1 MSINPKMWQRAPQSS
16 AVALNDRRMAV
27 LPPMRA
33 LLVLCL
39 LAVVA
44 VSPITCHGSMN
55 PHESLRRSTLSRQDK
70 AILSGTG
77 DVSHHSLHHLL
88 KEDHSSGPHTKSLVL
103 PHDTYPG
110 YSIKVIEGSK
120 AKHEKN
126 ATAALNSATTSGQH
140 LDRKAKDEMSF
151 RLLETGFSKYFTMLS
166 DGFVMTTS
174 DLTPLVNQSVYL
186 KVLEETINSSQIH
199 QLQLFVL
206 DRKEILKF
214 AGISYET
221 VGEVSENKPI
231 GTRIYGIPQVLAR
244 PESAAKQPDSITY
257 SVISTDDTF
266 ALQNSETKQISRSIT
281 VAKDDEKTAVILVT
295 NKPLDREHKSQ
306 HQVVLEAAAHTRS
319 GQVNK
324 VVTTVMVHVLD
335 ENDNRPVFLQK
346 RYDFQMFGERIRDP
360 GLLVQ
365 NKSDIVWPRFKRIGV
380 VEARDADE
388 DKIAYKLLTPNNY
401 IIIVPQTGE
410 LLLVGDP
417 PVHLFTDTVHGEAT
431 NSIAA
436 PPLSNGHNKVEL
448 EVEAHDVRVPSLAAK
463 RPVKVSIE
471 FMAPELSILD
481 QQPAGVA
488 TAEEHKLHREK
499 RRVTRA
505 VRPTKRI
512 EFTEADGSQEGKN
525 VFQLEKETDKETF
538 KIRDENPWVTVEMNG
553 AVRVKKKWDFEELGP
568 EKTID
573 FWVIITNAGHN
584 GEWHL
589 NDVVIWKIA
598 VMMGC
603 RGGWRRKCGWS
614 GNLFYCLK
622 KTTLTALGRI
632 RWDCNWSEVGTVGFP
647 LLLAHAFQLDAR
659 DGWMGSGF

>member
-1 MSINPKMWQRAPQSS
+1 MSGILWCARPFGWYQPAAAGVIVSVRHSDPSECSKTPKMWPRQPPISEIAALKGRASKLAKNS
-16 AVALNDRRMAV
+16 NIMLRKT
-27 LPPMRA
+27 
-33 LLVLCL
+33 LCL
-39 LAVVA
+39 LALVA
-44 VSPITCHGSMN
+44 VVVRPSAAAAEKDALPS
-55 PHESLRRSTLSRQDK
+55 SASRDP
-70 AILSGTG
+70 LVGG
-77 DVSHHSLHHLL
+77 DVPVSHHSLHHLI
-88 KEDHSSGPHTKSLVL
+88 KDDHSTAGAHHTKSMVL

-110 YSIKVIEGSK
+110 YSIKVIEGARGGK
-120 AKHEKN
+120 EARPKN
-126 ATAALNSATTSGQH
+126 ATAQH
-140 LDRKAKDEMSF
+140 LDRKTKDELSF

-221 VGEVSENKPI
+221 VGEVSENRPI
-231 GTRIYGIPQVLAR
+231 GTRVYGLPQIVAR
-244 PESAAKQPDSITY
+244 PESAAKLPASITY
-257 SVISTDDTF
+257 SVISSDDTF
-266 ALQNSETKQISRSIT
+266 ALQNSETKQVSRAIT
-281 VAKDDEKTAVILVT
+281 VAKDDSKTAVFLVT
-295 NKPLDREHKSQ
+295 NKPLDRERKSQ
-306 HQVVLEAAAHTRS
+306 HQVVLEATAHTRS

-360 GLLVQ
+360 LLVQ

-417 PVHLFTDTVHGEAT
+417 PVHLFDAVHQGSVQT
-431 NSIAA
+431 NSIA
-436 PPLSNGHNKVEL
+436 PLGHKVEL
-448 EVEAHDVRVPSLAAK
+448 EVEAHDVRTPSLAAK

-481 QQPAGVA
+481 QQPPGAMTGP
-488 TAEEHKLHREK
+488 AEEHHLHRQK

-538 KIRDENPWVTVEMNG
+538 KIRDENPWVTVETNG

-584 GEWHL
+584 G
-589 NDVVIWKIA
+589 K
-598 VMMGC
+598 
-603 RGGWRRKCGWS
+603 
-614 GNLFYCLK
+614 
-622 KTTLTALGRI
+622 I
-632 RWDCNWSEVGTVGFP
+632 RWRLIMEFKLQWECSRVMVSIVMQRSTWSDC
-647 LLLAHAFQLDAR
+647 LAVQRGPWNESVVECALHRNFI
-659 DGWMGSGF
+659 

>member
-1 MSINPKMWQRAPQSS
+1 MKQHQRHKKGLVGAVLHNKRPRRAELVCAFVFCGKYRFPRMSINPNMWRSTA
-16 AVALNDRRMAV
+16 AVAANGRKKVAQHRMK
-27 LPPMRA
+27 A
-33 LLVLCL
+33 LLVLCF
-39 LAVVA
+39 LAGMA
-44 VSPITCHGSMN
+44 PLASSHGDMD
-55 PHESLRRSTLSRQDK
+55 PHESLHRLSRDR
-70 AILSGTG
+70 ISGHG
-77 DVSHHSLHHLL
+77 DLAKHHHSLHHLL
-88 KEDHSSGPHTKSLVL
+88 KEQDEDHSSGGLHTKFLVL

-110 YSIKVIEGSK
+110 YSIKVIDQQK
-120 AKHEKN
+120 KHERN
-126 ATAALNSATTSGQH
+126 ASATGGGQH

-151 RLLETGFSKYFTMLS
+151 KLLETGFSKYFTMLS

-221 VGEVSENKPI
+221 VGEVSENRPI
-231 GTRIYGIPQVLAR
+231 GTRVYGVPQIVAR
-244 PESAAKQPDSITY
+244 PESAAKQPASITY
-257 SVISTDDTF
+257 SVISNDDSF

-281 VAKDDEKTAVILVT
+281 VSKDDTQTVVFLVS

-306 HQVVLEAAAHTRS
+306 HQVVLEAAAHTHS

-360 GLLVQ
+360 LLVQ

-380 VEARDADE
+380 VEAKDADE
-388 DKIAYKLLTPNNY
+388 DKVAYKLLTPNNY

-417 PVHLFTDTVHGEAT
+417 PVNLFTDTVHREQS

-436 PPLSNGHNKVEL
+436 GEAHKVDL
-448 EVEAHDVRVPSLAAK
+448 EVEAHDVRSPSLSAK

-481 QQPAGVA
+481 QQPGIPTA
-488 TAEEHKLHREK
+488 AEEHKLHREK

-584 GEWHL
+584 GEWEGGLLKGKLQWH
-589 NDVVIWKIA
+589 VV
-598 VMMGC
+598 C
-603 RGGWRRKCGWS
+603 
-614 GNLFYCLK
+614 
-622 KTTLTALGRI
+622 T
-632 RWDCNWSEVGTVGFP
+632 
-647 LLLAHAFQLDAR
+647 
-659 DGWMGSGF
+659 

>member
-1 MSINPKMWQRAPQSS
+1 
-16 AVALNDRRMAV
+16 MAGGKNSNNNM
-27 LPPMRA
+27 LRKS
-33 LLVLCL
+33 LCL
-39 LAVVA
+39 LALVVVVVVRPSSA
-44 VSPITCHGSMN
+44 AAAEDALHSSVSRERDPLVG
-55 PHESLRRSTLSRQDK
+55 
-70 AILSGTG
+70 G
-77 DVSHHSLHHLL
+77 DIPVSHHSLHHLI
-88 KEDHSSGPHTKSLVL
+88 KDDHSTGSHHTTKSMVL

-110 YSIKVIEGSK
+110 YSIKVIEGARQGGKES
-120 AKHEKN
+120 ARHKN
-126 ATAALNSATTSGQH
+126 ATAQH
-140 LDRKAKDEMSF
+140 LDRKTKDELSF

-221 VGEVSENKPI
+221 VGEVSENRPI
-231 GTRIYGIPQVLAR
+231 GTRVYGLPQIVAR
-244 PESAAKQPDSITY
+244 PESAAKLPASITY
-257 SVISTDDTF
+257 SVISGEDAF
-266 ALQNSETKQISRSIT
+266 ALQNSETKQVSRSVT
-281 VAKDDEKTAVILVT
+281 VAKDDSKTTAVFLVT
-295 NKPLDREHKSQ
+295 NKPLDRERKSQ
-306 HQVVLEAAAHTRS
+306 HQVVLEATARTRS

-360 GLLVQ
+360 LLVQ

-417 PVHLFTDTVHGEAT
+417 PLHLFDAVHRGDVAAVQT
-431 NSIAA
+431 NGIA
-436 PPLSNGHNKVEL
+436 PVGVGGKVEL
-448 EVEAHDVRVPSLAAK
+448 QVEAHDVRTPSLAAK

-481 QQPAGVA
+481 QQPPGSMTGPVD
-488 TAEEHKLHREK
+488 EHHHHREK

-538 KIRDENPWVTVEMNG
+538 KIRDENPWVTVETNG

-584 GEWHL
+584 G
-589 NDVVIWKIA
+589 KI
-598 VMMGC
+598 
-603 RGGWRRKCGWS
+603 RWIGWRCNWNVVEGD
-614 GNLFYCLK
+614 GFYCVEEYVGWTAMELK
-622 KTTLTALGRI
+622 VWSSAL
-632 RWDCNWSEVGTVGFP
+632 
-647 LLLAHAFQLDAR
+647 FQ
-659 DGWMGSGF
+659 GI

>member
-1 MSINPKMWQRAPQSS
+1 MTIKPEMGRYVVGRKMAKQMRAAVVLCALIT
-16 AVALNDRRMAV
+16 AVAVKPSNG
-27 LPPMRA
+27 
-33 LLVLCL
+33 
-39 LAVVA
+39 
-44 VSPITCHGSMN
+44 HGDMD
-55 PHESLRRSTLSRQDK
+55 PHESLHSLSRDR
-70 AILSGTG
+70 IGGHG
-77 DVSHHSLHHLL
+77 DVKHHSLHHLL
-88 KEDHSSGPHTKSLVL
+88 NEQHDDDHSKGVHTKSLVL

-110 YSIKVIEGSK
+110 YSIKVIEHQTAGNKRS
-120 AKHEKN
+120 EKN
-126 ATAALNSATTSGQH
+126 SSSSSPEERQH
-140 LDRKAKDEMSF
+140 SDRKAKDELSF
-151 RLLETGFSKYFTMLS
+151 KLLETGFSKYFTMLS

-231 GTRIYGIPQVLAR
+231 GTRVYGIPQILAR
-244 PESAAKQPDSITY
+244 PESAAKQPASITY
-257 SVISTDDTF
+257 SILNNDDSF
-266 ALQNSETKQISRSIT
+266 ALQNIETKQISRSIT
-281 VAKDDEKTAVILVT
+281 VAKDDQKTVVNLVT

-306 HQVVLEAAAHTRS
+306 HQVVLEATAHTRS
-319 GQVNK
+319 GQMNK
-324 VVTTVMVHVLD
+324 VVTTIMVHVLD

-346 RYDFQMFGERIRDP
+346 RYDFQMVGERVRDP
-360 GLLVQ
+360 ERLRN
-365 NKSDIVWPRFKRIGV
+365 NKSTIIWPRFKRIGV
-380 VEARDADE
+380 VEAVDADD

-417 PVHLFTDTVHGEAT
+417 PVHLFDAIQGEHELNT
-431 NSIAA
+431 NSIAT
-436 PPLSNGHNKVEL
+436 SETFKVEL
-448 EVEAHDVRVPSLAAK
+448 EVEAHDVRTPSLAGK
-463 RPVKVSIE
+463 RPVKISIE
-471 FMAPELSILD
+471 FLSPEISILD
-481 QQPAGVA
+481 QQSSLPSSGDD
-488 TAEEHKLHREK
+488 HKLHREK

-538 KIRDENPWVTVEMNG
+538 KIRDDNPWVTVELNG

-584 GEWHL
+584 GEL
-589 NDVVIWKIA
+589 V
-598 VMMGC
+598 
-603 RGGWRRKCGWS
+603 
-614 GNLFYCLK
+614 
-622 KTTLTALGRI
+622 
-632 RWDCNWSEVGTVGFP
+632 
-647 LLLAHAFQLDAR
+647 
-659 DGWMGSGF
+659 GSGFCVVLLRGGIKG

>member
-1 MSINPKMWQRAPQSS
+1 MVHERIPSVMSIDPKMWQRAPSPN
-16 AVALNDRRMAV
+16 AVVVVAAKKGRRMAYSQ
-27 LPPMRA
+27 M
-33 LLVLCL
+33 LVLCVL
-39 LAVVA
+39 VVA
-44 VSPITCHGSMN
+44 VRPTSGHGSMN
-55 PHESLRRSTLSRQDK
+55 PHESLRSSSLSRDR
-70 AILSGTG
+70 SE
-77 DVSHHSLHHLL
+77 DVVARHHSLHHLIQ
-88 KEDHSSGPHTKSLVL
+88 EDHHHSSGPHTTKSLVL

-110 YSIKVIEGSK
+110 YSIKVIEPKVGL

-126 ATAALNSATTSGQH
+126 ATQQATTATTTGQH

-221 VGEVSENKPI
+221 VGEVAENKPI
-231 GTRIYGIPQVLAR
+231 GTRVYGIPQILAR
-244 PESAAKQPDSITY
+244 PESVAKLPESITY
-257 SVISTDDTF
+257 SVISADDTF

-281 VAKDDEKTAVILVT
+281 VAKDDVKTVVILVT

-324 VVTTVMVHVLD
+324 VVATVMVHVLD

-346 RYDFQMFGERIRDP
+346 RYAFQMFGERVRDP
-360 GLLVQ
+360 LLMK

-380 VEARDADE
+380 VEARDADD

-417 PVHLFTDTVHGEAT
+417 PVHLFDAVHGDET

-436 PPLSNGHNKVEL
+436 RSTAAATDGHRVEL
-448 EVEAHDVRVPSLAAK
+448 EVEAHDVRTPSLAAK

-481 QQPAGVA
+481 QQPQLAGGVA
-488 TAEEHKLHREK
+488 TADEHKLHREK

-584 GEWHL
+584 GEL
-589 NDVVIWKIA
+589 
-598 VMMGC
+598 
-603 RGGWRRKCGWS
+603 
-614 GNLFYCLK
+614 
-622 KTTLTALGRI
+622 
-632 RWDCNWSEVGTVGFP
+632 
-647 LLLAHAFQLDAR
+647 
-659 DGWMGSGF
+659 

>member
-1 MSINPKMWQRAPQSS
+1 MRKHS
-16 AVALNDRRMAV
+16 AVFAV
-27 LPPMRA
+27 LC
-33 LLVLCL
+33 VLM
-39 LAVVA
+39 ATNA
-44 VSPITCHGSMN
+44 ARGHGDMD
-55 PHESLRRSTLSRQDK
+55 PHESLSRSSLSRDK
-70 AILSGTG
+70 VSG
-77 DVSHHSLHHLL
+77 HHRSLHHLL
-88 KEDHSSGPHTKSLVL
+88 HEDGDHSTKSLVL

-110 YSIKVIEGSK
+110 YSIKVIEPKG
-120 AKHEKN
+120 KHEKPTN
-126 ATAALNSATTSGQH
+126 TSGQH

-214 AGISYET
+214 EGISYES
-221 VGEVSENKPI
+221 VGEVSENKPM
-231 GTRIYGIPQVLAR
+231 GTRVYGIPQILAR
-244 PESAAKQPDSITY
+244 PESAAKEPDSITY
-257 SVISTDDTF
+257 SVISNDDSF
-266 ALQNSETKQISRSIT
+266 ALQNSETKKIGRSVT
-281 VAKDDEKTAVILVT
+281 VSKGDDKTAVILVT

-324 VVTTVMVHVLD
+324 VVTTLMVHVLD

-360 GLLVQ
+360 LMMT
-365 NKSDIVWPRFKRIGV
+365 NHSEIVWPRFKRIGV
-380 VEARDADE
+380 VEAKDADE
-388 DKIAYKLLTPNNY
+388 DKVAYKLLTPNNY
-401 IIIVPQTGE
+401 VIIVPQTGE

-417 PVHLFTDTVHGEAT
+417 PIHLYGGASVHGEEDMA

-436 PPLSNGHNKVEL
+436 MDDLKVEL
-448 EVEAHDVRVPSLAAK
+448 EVEAHDVRSPSLNSK

-471 FMAPELSILD
+471 FKAPELSILD
-481 QQPAGVA
+481 QQP
-488 TAEEHKLHREK
+488 TEEVHKLHREK

-538 KIRDENPWVTVEMNG
+538 KIRDENPWVTVEMTG
-553 AVRVKKKWDFEELGP
+553 YVRVKKKWDFEELGP

-584 GEWHL
+584 GEL
-589 NDVVIWKIA
+589 NGSWDAPEIEEGELE
-598 VMMGC
+598 MQ
-603 RGGWRRKCGWS
+603 R
-614 GNLFYCLK
+614 
-622 KTTLTALGRI
+622 TL
-632 RWDCNWSEVGTVGFP
+632 
-647 LLLAHAFQLDAR
+647 
-659 DGWMGSGF
+659 